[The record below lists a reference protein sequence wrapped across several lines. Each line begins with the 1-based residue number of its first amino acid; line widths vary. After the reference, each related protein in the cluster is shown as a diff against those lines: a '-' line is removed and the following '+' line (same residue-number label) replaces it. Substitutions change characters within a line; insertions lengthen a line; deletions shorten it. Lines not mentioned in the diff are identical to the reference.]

1 MTKESIAESFQ
12 SLQDRICQSLE
23 RIDGKSKFQ
32 EDLWTRPDGGG
43 GRTRTIGGEGIIEKG
58 GVNFS
63 EVYGTVTDLM
73 KKNTE
78 IEGDSFFATGVSIVI
93 HPHSPHIPIIHMN
106 IRYFELNNGRYWF
119 GGGID
124 LTPHYIVSSQAQKFH
139 AGLKAVCDKYNSEFY
154 TKFKSWADD
163 YFFLPHRNETRGVGG
178 IFFDHLKEDEHNSK
192 EKLLSHIKNGAKKV
206 IVSAPCKNAD
216 KTIVYGVNENI
227 LTKDDQI
234 ISAASCT
241 TNCLAPVANVLNERF
256 EIEKGFMTTIHA
268 FTSDQRILDNSHKD
282 PRRARSASQSIVPT
296 STGASK
302 AIGEIIP
309 SLKGKLEG
317 VAMRVPT
324 PNVSLIELVFCTK
337 KEMTKEKIN
346 EAFTFASKKQSK
358 KVLEITTEKLVSVD
372 FNHNSASAIIDSSLT
387 NVVGGNMGKIS
398 AWYDNEWGFSNR
410 MCDIAEHLH
419 KIS

>member
-1 MTKESIAESFQ
+1 MTIKVGINGMG
-12 SLQDRICQSLE
+12 RI
-23 RIDGKSKFQ
+23 
-32 EDLWTRPDGGG
+32 
-43 GRTRTIGGEGIIEKG
+43 GRMVIRSIIESQNK
-58 GVNFS
+58 S
-63 EVYGTVTDLM
+63 I
-73 KKNTE
+73 E
-78 IEGDSFFATGVSIVI
+78 IK
-93 HPHSPHIPIIHMN
+93 HI
-106 IRYFELNNGRYWF
+106 NNR
-119 GGGID
+119 
-124 LTPHYIVSSQAQKFH
+124 S
-139 AGLKAVCDKYNSEFY
+139 NSEASCNLIQY
-154 TKFKSWADD
+154 DSIHGKFNAQLKFDK
-163 YFFLPHRNETRGVGG
+163 
-178 IFFDHLKEDEHNSK
+178 DHLIINKNKITFSQEADLENINWKKFGVDYVFECTGKFNSK
-192 EKLLSHIKNGAKKV
+192 EKLLTHIKNGAKKV

-227 LTKDDQI
+227 LSKDDQV

-241 TNCLAPVANVLNERF
+241 TNCLAPVASVLHDAF

-337 KEMTKEKIN
+337 KDLSVEKIN
-346 EAFTFASKKQSK
+346 AAFQNFSGKHKKRI
-358 KVLEITTEKLVSVD
+358 LEITYEKLVSID
-372 FNHNSASAIIDSSLT
+372 FNHNPASSIVDASLT
-387 NVVGGNMGKIS
+387 NVVGKNMGKIS

-410 MCDIAEHLH
+410 MCDIAEYIH

>member
-1 MTKESIAESFQ
+1 MKIKVGINGMG
-12 SLQDRICQSLE
+12 RI
-23 RIDGKSKFQ
+23 
-32 EDLWTRPDGGG
+32 
-43 GRTRTIGGEGIIEKG
+43 GRMILRTIIENNNK
-58 GVNFS
+58 NIEIKHINNRTNS
-63 EVYGTVTDLM
+63 EVCSTLLKYDSIHGKFNANLSFDNNHLIINKKKISFSQETDLKNINW
-73 KKNTE
+73 KKFDVDYVFE
-78 IEGDSFFATGVSIVI
+78 CTG
-93 HPHSPHIPIIHMN
+93 
-106 IRYFELNNGRYWF
+106 
-119 GGGID
+119 
-124 LTPHYIVSSQAQKFH
+124 KF
-139 AGLKAVCDKYNSEFY
+139 
-154 TKFKSWADD
+154 
-163 YFFLPHRNETRGVGG
+163 
-178 IFFDHLKEDEHNSK
+178 NSK
-192 EKLLSHIKNGAKKV
+192 DKLIPHLKNGAKKV

-216 KTIVYGVNENI
+216 KTIVFGVNETE
-227 LTKDDQI
+227 LKKADSI

-241 TNCLAPVANVLNERF
+241 TNCLAPVAHVLNENF

-317 VAMRVPT
+317 IAMRVPT

-337 KEMTKEKIN
+337 KNLSIENIN
-346 EAFTFASKKQSK
+346 AAFENFSKKQK
-358 KVLEITTEKLVSVD
+358 TRVLEITQEKLVSID
-372 FNHNSASAIIDSSLT
+372 FNHNAASSIIDANLT

-410 MCDIAEHLH
+410 MCDIAEYLH